1 MPLAASHSL
10 FFRCLQTLSGAVTR
24 VIFPGGCRLCDQ
36 FLPDARRFPLC
47 DDCLSSFERLP
58 GEACEVCGAP
68 GSLAKE
74 ITQGRALCPD
84 CRQQRFAFH
93 FARSFGV
100 YEGRLSLSENGFA
113 RRLAEIVRR
122 ECDSLAAD
130 MVVPVP
136 LHRLRQRK
144 RGFNQVDLFGR
155 PLARLLKL
163 PYGPVLLTRA
173 RPRPEKH
180 PAPQ

>member
-1 MPLAASHSL
+1 M
-10 FFRCLQTLSGAVTR
+10 QV
-24 VIFPGGCRLCDQ
+24 
-36 FLPDARRFPLC
+36 PLC
-47 DDCLSSFERLP
+47 DDCRSSFERLP
-58 GEACEVCGAP
+58 GEACELCGAP
-68 GSLAKE
+68 GSFAKE

-100 YEGRLSLSENGFA
+100 YEGTLVRSVLLLKYEQIEPLGKWFA

-122 ECDSLAAD
+122 ECDSLAGD
-130 MVVPVP
+130 MAVPVP

-155 PLARLLKL
+155 SLARLLKL
-163 PYGPVLLTRA
+163 PYRPVFLTRA

-180 PAPQ
+180 LTRQ